1 MTLLRHALGVALLA
15 GAIAPA
21 AARAVQDCEL
31 GALYVVRHAEKATGA
46 DPDVELSD
54 AGKATAQA
62 LVGFFADR
70 GLDVV
75 YATHLRRTLQTA
87 LPLATARD
95 LEVRVLP
102 AGDTPRLLQRLKTAH
117 CGQHVLVVGH
127 SNTVPEIAAAL
138 GSAPFEIPDTEFGT
152 IWFKPAPGA
161 AWQHEKFVP

>member
-1 MTLLRHALGVALLA
+1 MMLRIALGMALLA

-21 AARAVQDCEL
+21 AARAVPDCEP

-46 DPDVELSD
+46 DPDVELSEQ
-54 AGKATAQA
+54 GKATAQA
-62 LVGFFADR
+62 LAGFFKER
-70 GLDVV
+70 GLDAI
-75 YATHLRRTLQTA
+75 YTTHLRRTMQTA
-87 LPLATARD
+87 LPLAAARD

-138 GSAPFEIPDTEFGT
+138 GAAKFEIADDAFGT
-152 IWFKPAPGA
+152 IWFKPQAGA

>member
-1 MTLLRHALGVALLA
+1 MRPRLALAIALLA

-21 AARAVQDCEL
+21 AARAGTECEP

-62 LVGFFADR
+62 LAGFFKER
-70 GLDVV
+70 GLDAI
-75 YATHLRRTLQTA
+75 YATHLRRTQQTA
-87 LPLATARD
+87 LPLAAARD
-95 LEVRVLP
+95 LDVRVLP

-138 GSAPFEIPDTEFGT
+138 GAEPFEIPDSEFGT
-152 IWFKPAPGA
+152 IWFKPAAGA
-161 AWQHEKFVP
+161 AWRHERFVP